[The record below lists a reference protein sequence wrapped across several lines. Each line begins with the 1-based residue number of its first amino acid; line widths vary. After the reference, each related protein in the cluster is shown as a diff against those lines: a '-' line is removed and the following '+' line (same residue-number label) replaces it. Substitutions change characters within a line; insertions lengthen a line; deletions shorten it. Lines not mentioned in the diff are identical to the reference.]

1 VAASNPFTY
10 AAAIASQVAIIT
22 VNIAKAIKLVEGAKL
37 PTATT
42 PGANVSNTN
51 FGPTPINVVANRAE
65 GGFIYGQGSSRSDSI
80 PAMLSNGEFV
90 VNSASASMFAPL
102 LSTINSIGN
111 QPQFRMS
118 GLVGGNNS
126 MNNGLESLAQ
136 TLTSNMSSRPIQ
148 TYVVSEQ
155 MSNQQQFDRTIKSRS
170 LM

>member
-1 VAASNPFTY
+1 
-10 AAAIASQVAIIT
+10 
-22 VNIAKAIKLVEGAKL
+22 
-37 PTATT
+37 
-42 PGANVSNTN
+42 
-51 FGPTPINVVANRAE
+51 
-65 GGFIYGQGSSRSDSI
+65 
-80 PAMLSNGEFV
+80 
-90 VNSASASMFAPL
+90 MFAPL

>member
-1 VAASNPFTY
+1 
-10 AAAIASQVAIIT
+10 
-22 VNIAKAIKLVEGAKL
+22 
-37 PTATT
+37 
-42 PGANVSNTN
+42 
-51 FGPTPINVVANRAE
+51 
-65 GGFIYGQGSSRSDSI
+65 
-80 PAMLSNGEFV
+80 
-90 VNSASASMFAPL
+90 
-102 LSTINSIGN
+102 
-111 QPQFRMS
+111 MS